1 MRIVPN
7 TDLSELFVPGPLN
20 NAWQLLRSGDVA
32 ALVDLVKP
40 RVRSLFVLGRYG
52 TPQQLLWDTDDHGT
66 LTGLWGIYLS
76 FAYDGRRFFPFRP
89 MARDFAGNRPERL
102 VVHADGACLEM
113 HQVATFDAEGER
125 GPAVDLVTALD
136 ADRLTF
142 SVSLPEGA
150 RDGRIHCRWYPLYG
164 SWRVGEEWQPVEYC
178 EYGLTGEFHPHFR
191 QLVGPKLALRDRLAR
206 MPRL

>member
-113 HQVATFDAEGER
+113 HQVAAFDAEGGR

-136 ADRLTF
+136 AD
-142 SVSLPEGA
+142 
-150 RDGRIHCRWYPLYG
+150 
-164 SWRVGEEWQPVEYC
+164 
-178 EYGLTGEFHPHFR
+178 
-191 QLVGPKLALRDRLAR
+191 
-206 MPRL
+206 